1 FFSSRR
7 RHTRFSRDWSSDVRS
22 SDLGLT
28 IVDPIPAGTTYVRG
42 GSSDG
47 TNVEFGPFDLGFGQT
62 RSYTFTVRVDRN
74 LTAVTVISNV
84 AQVTVPGEPTVL
96 SYPPVDNTVPTEP
109 DETAPPGTNIDVDAL
124 RTATFTKVGRNQDNL
139 RKAED
144 GDLVTYTFT
153 VVNTGNKDLKNLV

>member
-1 FFSSRR
+1 
-7 RHTRFSRDWSSDVRS
+7 
-22 SDLGLT
+22 
-28 IVDPIPAGTTYVRG
+28 
-42 GSSDG
+42 
-47 TNVEFGPFDLGFGQT
+47 FGQT
-62 RSYTFTVRVDRN
+62 RSFTFTVRVDRN

-153 VVNTGNKDLKNLV
+153 VVNTGNKDLKNLVITDPLASENVTFQSSGINGGMTGSTWQYEVGYLAVGVTKTAASKANISI